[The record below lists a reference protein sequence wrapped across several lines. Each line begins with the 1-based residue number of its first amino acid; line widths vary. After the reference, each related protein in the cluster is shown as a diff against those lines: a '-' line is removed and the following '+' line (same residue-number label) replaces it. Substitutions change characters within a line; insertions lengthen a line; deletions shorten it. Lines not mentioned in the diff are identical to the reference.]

1 MNNVPMTSTTG
12 NIEEKALCQEDPFV
26 TMLGF
31 KACMMGWRVVRL
43 MTLGIDRSTRVGALT
58 TKPSLYSSTARI
70 VLSRLMEALGSQWS
84 SENIIEDL
92 TLGLHGWPNLNSHE
106 SHYIDW
112 IIKSFSLRDTWP
124 IGTWMVAVFKETGR
138 GEA

>member
-1 MNNVPMTSTTG
+1 MASTGDT
-12 NIEEKALCQEDPFV
+12 EERGQCQEDPFV

-43 MTLGIDRSTRVGALT
+43 MTLGIDRLTRVGALS

-70 VLSRLMEALGSQWS
+70 VLARLVEALGSQWS
-84 SENIIEDL
+84 PEETMEDF
-92 TLGLHGWPNLNSHE
+92 TLGLHGWPNPNSHE
-106 SHYIDW
+106 AHYIDW
-112 IIKSFSLRDTWP
+112 IIKSFSLRDIWP